1 MHRLSS
7 GLLAV
12 FLLTMSVVP
21 VSETQAAPYYAGKT
35 IRLIVGN
42 SPGGGYDRLARLF
55 AKHLPKYIPGK
66 PTIIVENMPGGAT
79 IISANYV
86 YNIAKPDGLTLGA
99 LGRGLPLAQL
109 LKAEG
114 VKFDMAK
121 YAWIGSVAVETT
133 VLALRS
139 ELPYK
144 TANDLLKA
152 PGPIVI
158 GTTGPAESSHQFCT
172 LLQEFLGLKL
182 KLISYISGA
191 EVNLALERKEVDGR
205 AASYSGMKPYFE
217 RGFLRPVIRSRVAE
231 PGTEQLPVD
240 EDLTSDPVGKTIMSL
255 RSAPER
261 MGRPYVANPKT
272 PPELLNILRTA
283 FAKASKDPA
292 VLEDARKLM
301 MQVEYVS
308 GDECLKISKY
318 ILGQPEKIVRE
329 VGKYIK
335 P

>member
-1 MHRLSS
+1 MRRLTL
-7 GLLAV
+7 GLLVV
-12 FLLTMSVVP
+12 FLLAMLDP
-21 VSETQAAPYYAGKT
+21 VSETQAVPYYEGKT

-66 PTIIVENMPGGAT
+66 PTVIVENMPGGAT
-79 IISANYV
+79 IIAANYV
-86 YNIAKPDGLTLGA
+86 YNIAKPDGLTMGA
-99 LGRGLPLAQL
+99 LGRGLPLIQL

-133 VLALRS
+133 VLAVRS

-144 TANDLLKA
+144 TVNDLLKA
-152 PGPIVI
+152 PAPIVM

-172 LLQEFLGLKL
+172 LLQEFLGLNL
-182 KLISYISGA
+182 KLINYLSGA

-205 AASYSGMKPYFE
+205 AASYSGMKSYFE
-217 RGFLRPVIRSRVAE
+217 RGFLRAVIRSRVAE

-240 EDLTSDPVGKTIMSL
+240 EDLTSNPLGKTIMSL

-261 MGRPYVANPKT
+261 MGRPYVTAPKT

-283 FAKASKDPA
+283 FAKASNDPA
-292 VLEDARKLM
+292 VLEDARKLL

-308 GDECLKISKY
+308 GDECLKISKH
-318 ILGQPEKIVRE
+318 ILGQPEKVVRE